1 MSDHADGYGRTQA
14 EIESARVRFRR
25 ALSLMVMTL
34 VAPGSA
40 QLVAGNKRV
49 GRLALRIW
57 ATLWGL
63 ALLLVLL
70 GLLDRGIVITL
81 LTSPGILWVL
91 RFGLIALALG
101 WVALFAD
108 AWRLGSPLRL
118 ERGHRLA
125 LSGVSGVLCFVTAGL
140 LFVASNLMA
149 VQQDFITTVF
159 GSSVVHEAEQGRY
172 NVLLLGGDSGKG
184 REGLRPDS
192 LTVASIDAET
202 GDTVLVGLP
211 RNLADVPFPEDFP
224 MHEEFPDG
232 FDCEGCYLNSVNTW
246 ADDHPELFG
255 GKGHEGIA
263 ATQAAVEEVTGL
275 QISYHVLI
283 NMKGFASLVDAVGG
297 VKVRVRQRT
306 AIGGIGSPITGWIP
320 KGRQVLDG
328 REALWYARSRVQ
340 NSDYSRMARQK
351 CVMNAML
358 QQLDPNTVLL
368 KATGIAESS
377 KKMLSTDIPAGELDT
392 FVDLALKAREA
403 KVSTVSL
410 VPPKIDTGDPDF
422 DKIRKMVAK
431 AVERSEKGD
440 EKSAGAKPS
449 GGATSAA
456 TAKSGGS
463 AEGSTGGGDPDKE
476 RAARVNESEDLSSA
490 C

>member
-1 MSDHADGYGRTQA
+1 MSDHADGYARTPA
-14 EIESARVRFRR
+14 ELASARVRFRR
-25 ALSLMVMTL
+25 ALSLMLMTL

-40 QLVAGNKRV
+40 QLVAGNRRV
-49 GRLALRIW
+49 GRIALRVW
-57 ATLWGL
+57 AALWAVV
-63 ALLLVLL
+63 ALVVLL
-70 GLLDRGIVITL
+70 GLLDRGIVISI
-81 LTSPGILWVL
+81 LTTPWMLWLL

-108 AWRLGSPLRL
+108 AWRLGAPLRL
-118 ERGHRLA
+118 DRGHRLA
-125 LSGVSGVLCFVTAGL
+125 LSGVTGMLCFVTAGL

-149 VQQDFITTVF
+149 VQKDFITTVF
-159 GSSVVHEAEQGRY
+159 GSSVVHEADGGRY

-184 REGLRPDS
+184 RDGLRPDS
-192 LTVASIDAET
+192 ITVASIDADT

-246 ADDHPELFG
+246 ADDHPDLFG
-255 GKGHEGIA
+255 GKGHEGVA
-263 ATQAAVEEVTGL
+263 ATQAAVEEITGL
-275 QISYHVLI
+275 PISYHVMI

-328 REALWYARSRVQ
+328 KEALWYSRSRVQ

-392 FVDLALKAREA
+392 FVELALKARGA
-403 KVSTVSL
+403 KISTVSL
-410 VPPKIDTGDPDF
+410 VPPAVDTGDPNF
-422 DKIRKMVAK
+422 KKIRAMVEKAVDRSESGPTATAAPSSAK
-431 AVERSEKGD
+431 ATKAGD
-440 EKSAGAKPS
+440 QKADP
-449 GGATSAA
+449 
-456 TAKSGGS
+456 
-463 AEGSTGGGDPDKE
+463 DPDK
-476 RAARVNESEDLSSA
+476 RRSAKVNDSEDLASA